1 MHTFDLFDFCLP
13 DVMTLVLLDKVIC
26 NVHINVNRTV
36 SLDRG
41 VLKLFDYALM
51 TCEAV
56 VK

>member
-1 MHTFDLFDFCLP
+1 MHTFDLFDFSLP

>member
-1 MHTFDLFDFCLP
+1 MHTFDLFGFCLP

-26 NVHINVNRTV
+26 NVHINVNRTF

-51 TCEAV
+51 TCEAL

>member
-26 NVHINVNRTV
+26 DVHINVNRTV

-51 TCEAV
+51 TCEEL

>member
-1 MHTFDLFDFCLP
+1 MHTFDLFGFCLP

-26 NVHINVNRTV
+26 NVHINVNRSV

-51 TCEAV
+51 TCEV
-56 VK
+56 LVK

>member
-1 MHTFDLFDFCLP
+1 MHTFDLFGFCLP

-51 TCEAV
+51 TCEV
-56 VK
+56 LVK